1 MNDDRIMNR
10 HHQLLEG
17 DGNALKVVAK
27 SAWIKDGDAD
37 SAKEIVATESM
48 MTPRPICPFVDAE
61 MIAL

>member
-37 SAKEIVATESM
+37 SKKEIATTESM
-48 MTPRPICPFVDAE
+48 MIPSPIYSFADG
-61 MIAL
+61 